1 MMYPRSISSL
11 HYKREK
17 LEKIRKGGEYSVITN
32 KRIEL
37 HIVFPLDI
45 FQKCQNFIRKTSLS
59 NKIEHLPHKHTCCS

>member
-45 FQKCQNFIRKTSLS
+45 FQKCQNLFVKPAFLTRLNTCHI
-59 NKIEHLPHKHTCCS
+59 NTCCS

>member
-45 FQKCQNFIRKTSLS
+45 FQKCQKFYS
-59 NKIEHLPHKHTCCS
+59 